1 MVYGGGPPEPGAG
14 AVRFVQQGG
23 PPEPLLAHVTVNG
36 SDISSVVVAPIPKV
50 KVSGRVTFDGG
61 APPAGFRGSG
71 VRLMLLPRSSAAQM
85 VPLGTPPQ
93 VRDDFTFEFTVP
105 AVEVG
110 FRAMAGGDV
119 VVKAIRMRGID
130 ITDTGVDLRG
140 GRDLDG
146 LEVQLT
152 SQPPQLAGVVTN
164 DRGQEA
170 AAATVM
176 VFPQDRRLWIPDSRF
191 IVSVRPSGTDGRFVV
206 RTLPA
211 GRYLAVAVE
220 HLPPMAP
227 QDLDF
232 MESLRGRATA
242 VTLTDG
248 QTTSLELRTK

>member
-1 MVYGGGPPEPGAG
+1 
-14 AVRFVQQGG
+14 
-23 PPEPLLAHVTVNG
+23 
-36 SDISSVVVAPIPKV
+36 
-50 KVSGRVTFDGG
+50 
-61 APPAGFRGSG
+61 
-71 VRLMLLPRSSAAQM
+71 
-85 VPLGTPPQ
+85 
-93 VRDDFTFEFTVP
+93 
-105 AVEVG
+105 
-110 FRAMAGGDV
+110 
-119 VVKAIRMRGID
+119 
-130 ITDTGVDLRG
+130 
-140 GRDLDG
+140 
-146 LEVQLT
+146 
-152 SQPPQLAGVVTN
+152 VTN